1 MVSLEKKEFVC
12 TCTTTQHKTT
22 VMTTS
27 ADELKAEGNAHFQ
40 GGRFDEAIASYRSA
54 LDALNRDDDS
64 STAAADDPLL
74 KPTILANLA
83 LVHLKR
89 GRGDA
94 ADAAG
99 CIAACDEAVECL
111 DSISP
116 SSKVVSA
123 EKRAQLR
130 CKALYRRARGRV
142 AASTT
147 STGAGDNNN
156 GTEDEGSA
164 TSSLNAAA
172 RDLLDVLQIDPGNTE
187 AAALLA
193 WVRERYGTSKRESG
207 SDMAKA
213 LAGVLV
219 VSSATPSGGDGEET
233 NADIDKA
240 VDRSLK
246 MIMGLLTRDVASAAM
261 ELGRRGGVSKLM
273 EVAANASQ
281 RGGGGQR
288 RRQYYVYKLQ
298 HRVLALHALSAAC
311 SHGPFV
317 RRYACPNALQQEE
330 LAHLISESCGGC
342 AAVGSAGTNAAA
354 TDDRPQQVAV
364 AAIALF
370 LRLVVHLDHTDEK
383 MAQPSAHD
391 VNGPSV
397 CRALV
402 AGLSAPPSEDSTTC
416 HRAAIDLLSAWTAS
430 DRDALASAAEASD
443 VYLESAAT
451 GGSSKQS
458 NRLSEAQM
466 TNLKPKE
473 FAQYKKKMYEIH
485 KHNQERARENAI
497 LFCDMET
504 GGLTALLDCAV
515 STNDHSLRREIGGAI
530 GRLVASFEED
540 EDVMKLVGPLLG
552 YTGSIPSSTEGEGQ
566 ATGTSS
572 DMLTIEEIN
581 DEEEESKE
589 TDVEA
594 SSSDG
599 PLVLEKKRGQL
610 VSALLLGKGEIGVW
624 AFKSGW
630 ADGRG
635 VTQLEGLVLSG
646 DPTSMSI
653 ASEIISA
660 AASVEKGRPLLT
672 TIVEKGCIETLLA
685 CDNREVRSGA
695 ASAIAKLGL
704 ANKDLSSD
712 EGEVFGLLQIAAELV
727 TGTAEDDK
735 QLIRKTNKIKSGS
748 GSTSSSSSPSDTTAI
763 DRGIEVLSY
772 LCSKTNI
779 KEEIAHGFKAQS
791 AATSILERL
800 VELAS
805 APDAGETHSAY
816 GLATIFSLIAVSN
829 QTLRDEAFAKAD
841 ITSEQYD
848 QLQALGKTEEEK
860 ELDKKHQDLDPK
872 DAVSSRIVRMANANV
887 PRAMVKLT
895 EGSSEATKEMLVIGM
910 NRMAVDQTVRG
921 FMIQQGCLSA
931 CLKVEKS
938 ESPSDVE
945 KKTWHQ
951 ARHCVAKLLV
961 TTNPGLL
968 TVSQRMGSIGP
979 LIQLI
984 HDHESTDLSRFEA
997 LMAITNLVSLDEETK
1012 DKVIAEKGIARLGYA
1027 MFSDHEMVRRA
1038 ATEAMSNLI
1047 PHPEMMKYLT
1057 DPENIRL
1064 WVAFAREFDENLEC
1078 SRAAIGCLAMAS
1090 QDPAIAEVLAAS
1102 AHFEEMATSLL
1113 ECGNLELMHRVL
1125 VCLLNMSDHGDK
1137 CKEAV
1142 ISSGCGVFCLAY
1154 VQSYQDGTM
1163 ASGLNFNEQEKGLL
1177 LVTVDLAKEISKLC
1191 EK

>member
-1 MVSLEKKEFVC
+1 
-12 TCTTTQHKTT
+12 
-22 VMTTS
+22 MTTS

-54 LDALNRDDDS
+54 LDALVSGDDS

-74 KPTILANLA
+74 KPTILSNLA

-89 GRGDA
+89 GGRGDP

-111 DSISP
+111 DSL
-116 SSKVVSA
+116 SSSSSSQVVSA

-147 STGAGDNNN
+147 SNS
-156 GTEDEGSA
+156 TEDEGST

-187 AAALLA
+187 AVALLA
-193 WVRERYGTSKRESG
+193 WVRERHGTSKRESG

-213 LAGVLV
+213 LAR
-219 VSSATPSGGDGEET
+219 VSPSGGDGEET

-240 VDRSLK
+240 VDHSLK

-273 EVAANASQ
+273 EVAANTSQ

-288 RRQYYVYKLQ
+288 RRQCYVYSLQ

-317 RRYACPNALQQEE
+317 RRYACPNALPQEE

-383 MAQPSAHD
+383 MAQSSAHD

-515 STNDHSLRREIGGAI
+515 STDDHSLRREIGSAI

-566 ATGTSS
+566 AAGTSS

-581 DEEEESKE
+581 GEEEESKE

-594 SSSDG
+594 SSSDD

-610 VSALLLGKGEIGVW
+610 VSALLLGKGEVGVW
-624 AFKSGW
+624 ALKSGW
-630 ADGRG
+630 ADGGG
-635 VTQLEGLVLSG
+635 VRQLEGLVSSG

-672 TIVEKGCIETLLA
+672 PIVEKGCIETLLA

-712 EGEVFGLLQIAAELV
+712 EGEIFGLLQIAAELV

-748 GSTSSSSSPSDTTAI
+748 GSGNTASSSSSPSDTTAI

-779 KEEIAHGFKAQS
+779 KEEIAYGFKAES

-872 DAVSSRIVRMANANV
+872 DAVSARIVRMANANV

-895 EGSSEATKEMLVIGM
+895 EGSSEATKEMLVLGM

-921 FMIQQGCLSA
+921 LMIQQGCLSA

-997 LMAITNLVSLDEETK
+997 LMAITNLASLDEETK

-1125 VCLLNMSDHGDK
+1125 VALLNMSDHGGK

-1163 ASGLNFNEQEKGLL
+1163 ASGLNFNEQEKGLM

>member
-1 MVSLEKKEFVC
+1 
-12 TCTTTQHKTT
+12 
-22 VMTTS
+22 MTTS

-54 LDALNRDDDS
+54 LDALVSGDDS

-74 KPTILANLA
+74 KPTILSNLA

-89 GRGDA
+89 GGRGDP

-111 DSISP
+111 DSL
-116 SSKVVSA
+116 SSSSSSQVVSA

-142 AASTT
+142 AST
-147 STGAGDNNN
+147 SAGAGD
-156 GTEDEGSA
+156 EVSA
-164 TSSLNAAA
+164 TTSLNAAA

-187 AAALLA
+187 AVALLA
-193 WVRERYGTSKRESG
+193 WVRERHGTSKRESG

-213 LAGVLV
+213 LAR
-219 VSSATPSGGDGEET
+219 VSPSGGDGEET

-240 VDRSLK
+240 VDHSLK

-273 EVAANASQ
+273 EVAANTSQ
-281 RGGGGQR
+281 RGGGGGGGQR
-288 RRQYYVYKLQ
+288 RHQHYVYSLQ

-383 MAQPSAHD
+383 MAQSSAHD

-515 STNDHSLRREIGGAI
+515 STDDHSLRREIGSAI

-566 ATGTSS
+566 AAGTRS

-581 DEEEESKE
+581 GEEEESKE

-594 SSSDG
+594 SSSDD

-610 VSALLLGKGEIGVW
+610 VSALLLGKGEVGVW
-624 AFKSGW
+624 ALKSGW
-630 ADGRG
+630 ADGGG
-635 VTQLEGLVLSG
+635 VRQLEGLVSSG

-672 TIVEKGCIETLLA
+672 PIVEKGCIETLLA

-712 EGEVFGLLQIAAELV
+712 EGEIFGLLQIAAELV

-748 GSTSSSSSPSDTTAI
+748 GSGNTASSSSSPSDTTAI

-779 KEEIAHGFKAQS
+779 KEEIAHGFKAES

-872 DAVSSRIVRMANANV
+872 DAVSARIVRMANANV

-895 EGSSEATKEMLVIGM
+895 EGSSEATKEMLVLGM

-921 FMIQQGCLSA
+921 LMIQQGCLSA

-997 LMAITNLVSLDEETK
+997 LMAITNLASLDEETK

-1113 ECGNLELMHRVL
+1113 ECGNLELMHRVM
-1125 VCLLNMSDHGDK
+1125 VALLNMSDHGGK

-1163 ASGLNFNEQEKGLL
+1163 ASGLNFNEQEKGLM